1 MEKAGIGGKQGWRL
15 SFLARR
21 GSDWSSL
28 TTNRIDDSVR
38 YEVQNFMDTNE
49 ELVSIAIFGEEIF

>member
-15 SFLARR
+15 SFLTRH

-28 TTNRIDDSVR
+28 TTNRIDGSVH
-38 YEVQNFMDTNE
+38 YEVQKLWIQMKSW
-49 ELVSIAIFGEEIF
+49 LV